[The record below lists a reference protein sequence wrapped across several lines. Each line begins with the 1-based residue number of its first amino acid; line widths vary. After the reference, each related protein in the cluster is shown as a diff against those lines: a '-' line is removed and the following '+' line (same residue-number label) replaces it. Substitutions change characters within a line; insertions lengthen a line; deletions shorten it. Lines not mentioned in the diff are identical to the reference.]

1 MRPPIPVLVALVLL
15 PGSLAAQQPV
25 SLRQALARADSTAFP
40 NRIAGA
46 QVARAGAD
54 RTAALAGVLPSA
66 RMEAGYTRSNDPLV
80 AFGFLLRQ
88 RSVTAASFNPDLLNY
103 PAARGDMQAGFAAEV
118 PLINLDAWAGR
129 TAASHAAGAEA
140 ARADW
145 TRLGVQVLVT
155 EAWAGAVVA
164 RERVRM
170 LEALHAAASAHVRQ
184 AGLMAEQGLVTR
196 SDVLRA
202 SVHEG
207 ELEAQLE
214 AARGDQELAI
224 RSLALAI
231 GTPGDPSLAVPDSLP
246 GVLLPSPGLD
256 EDSLRGDLRAAH
268 LAQAAAEAGA
278 DRAGRAMLP
287 RLNAFGRY
295 DWHDP
300 TTPFGGRGMWTAGV
314 QVSWSPFT
322 SAREVAA
329 RGAARADA
337 VAAREAASQ
346 AEAAAELEVAR
357 ARIRVRV
364 AERALAIADRAVAQG
379 TEAHRIVT
387 RQYEGGLVG
396 ISDLLDAA
404 ATETATRL
412 GLARARLELVAS
424 QAALLRATGQDLTRL
439 ADALEGEGRNTP

>member
-1 MRPPIPVLVALVLL
+1 MRPIPVLLALALL
-15 PGSLAAQQPV
+15 PAALTAQQPV

-40 NRIAGA
+40 NRVAGA
-46 QVARAGAD
+46 QVARADAD

-66 RMEAGYTRSNDPLV
+66 RMEAGYMRSNDPLV

-88 RSVTAASFNPDLLNY
+88 RDVSAASFDPALLNN
-103 PAARGDMQAGFAAEV
+103 PAARGDMQAGFAAEL
-118 PLINLDAWAGR
+118 PLINLDAWSGR

-140 ARADW
+140 ARAEW
-145 TRLGVQVLVT
+145 TRLGVQVQVT

-170 LEALHAAASAHVRQ
+170 LQSLHAAASAHVRQ
-184 AGLMAEQGLVTR
+184 AGRMAEQGLVTR

-207 ELEAQLE
+207 EMEAQLE
-214 AARGDQELAI
+214 AARGEREMAL
-224 RSLALAI
+224 RSLALAM
-231 GTPGDPSLAVPDSLP
+231 GTPDDTTLTVPDSLP
-246 GVLLPSPGLD
+246 GVLLPSQGPNT
-256 EDSLRGDLRAAH
+256 DSLRSDLRAAH

-300 TTPFGGRGMWTAGV
+300 TTPFGGQGMWTAGV
-314 QVSWSPFT
+314 QFSWSPFT

-329 RGAARADA
+329 RGAARAGA
-337 VAAREAASQ
+337 VAARAAVAQ

-364 AERALAIADRAVAQG
+364 AERSLAIADRAVVQG

-412 GLARARLELVAS
+412 GLARARFELVAS
-424 QAALLRATGQDLTRL
+424 QAALLRAEGQDLTPL
-439 ADALEGEGRNTP
+439 VVALEGPGRNTP

>member
-1 MRPPIPVLVALVLL
+1 MRPIPVLLALALL
-15 PGSLAAQQPV
+15 PAALTAQQPT

-40 NRIAGA
+40 NRMAGA
-46 QVARAGAD
+46 QVARADAD

-66 RMEAGYTRSNDPLV
+66 RMEAGYMRSNDPLV

-88 RSVTAASFNPDLLNY
+88 RGVTGASFDPGLLNN
-103 PAARGDMQAGFAAEV
+103 PAARGDMQAGFAAEL
-118 PLINLDAWAGR
+118 PLINLDAWSGR
-129 TAASHAAGAEA
+129 TAAAHAAGAES

-145 TRLGVQVLVT
+145 TRSGVQVLVT

-170 LEALHAAASAHVRQ
+170 LESLLAAAGAHVRQ
-184 AGLMAEQGLVTR
+184 AERMADQGLVTR

-207 ELEAQLE
+207 TIEAQLE
-214 AARGDQELAI
+214 AARGEQEVAV
-224 RSLALAI
+224 RSLALAM
-231 GTPGDPSLAVPDSLP
+231 GTPDDTSLAVPDSLP
-246 GVLLPSPGLD
+246 AAPLLAQPAST
-256 EDSLRGDLRAAH
+256 DSGRSDLRAAH

-314 QVSWSPFT
+314 QFSWSPFT

-337 VAAREAASQ
+337 VAAREAAAQ
-346 AEAAAELEVAR
+346 AEAAADLEVAR
-357 ARIRVRV
+357 AQIRARV
-364 AERALAIADRAVAQG
+364 AGRSLAIADRAVLQG
-379 TEAHRIVT
+379 AEAHRIVT

-424 QAALLRATGQDLTRL
+424 QAALLRAQGQDLTRL
-439 ADALEGEGRNTP
+439 ADALEGEGRKTP